1 MYHTLIERGRR
12 EIEAL
17 FPGFHARL
25 EENGAPRIGFG
36 FNAAVMTPRGWAS
49 PAAGLVMHNT
59 NVSRVLLE
67 STMRE
72 LFLTTP
78 NVEIRNR
85 RRSSDCSRN
94 HATRVSSAPG
104 HRSAMRER

>member
-12 EIEAL
+12 EIECL

-25 EENGAPRIGFG
+25 EEHGAPRIGFG

-49 PAAGLVMHNT
+49 PAAGLVIHNT

-78 NVEIRNR
+78 NGE
-85 RRSSDCSRN
+85 
-94 HATRVSSAPG
+94 TRESTKVVRLLAEPRASGLPCTGAQVC
-104 HRSAMRER
+104 